1 VGETWFDSWNHAPC
15 GHPLPYIHTK
25 ELQMFGILGDLTK
38 AVVGVVVETP
48 IAIAADVVTMG
59 GALTDKDEPYTA
71 TALKGV
77 MQNVENATK
86 PD

>member
-1 VGETWFDSWNHAPC
+1 
-15 GHPLPYIHTK
+15 
-25 ELQMFGILGDLTK
+25 MFGILGDLTK

-59 GALTDKDEPYTA
+59 GALNDKDEPYTA

-86 PD
+86 PDVK

>member
-1 VGETWFDSWNHAPC
+1 
-15 GHPLPYIHTK
+15 
-25 ELQMFGILGDLTK
+25 MFGMLGDLTK

-48 IAIAADVVTMG
+48 LALAADVLTLG
-59 GALTDKDEPYTA
+59 GSTTDKDEPYTA